1 MHRKMRVQAT
11 SMAWSA
17 SSGMFKN
24 NAGDDTN
31 LLSLGC
37 LGGGGGGGQCLNMMT
52 MGFSHSSTLM
62 LPT

>member
-31 LLSLGC
+31 LLSFDC
-37 LGGGGGGGQCLNMMT
+37 LRGWGGGGAVPEHDDNGLFPQ
-52 MGFSHSSTLM
+52 
-62 LPT
+62 